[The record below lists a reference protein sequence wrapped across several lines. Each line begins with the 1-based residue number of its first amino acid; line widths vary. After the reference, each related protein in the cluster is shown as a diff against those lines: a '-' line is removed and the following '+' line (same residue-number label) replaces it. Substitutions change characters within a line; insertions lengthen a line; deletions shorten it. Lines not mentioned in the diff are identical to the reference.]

1 MPYIKQEK
9 REEVDTQLGYLI
21 DAIVDASARDVLA
34 LPGILNYCITRMI
47 KTTYKVVTN
56 KEKLSYADHNS
67 AVGML
72 ECAKQEFYRRNTA
85 PYEDEKVVE
94 NGDV

>member
-1 MPYIKQEK
+1 MPYITNEK
-9 REEVDTQLGYLI
+9 REQVNTQLGYLI
-21 DAIVDASARDVLA
+21 DAVVDASNKDASA
-34 LPGILNYCITRMI
+34 LPGILNYCITVMI
-47 KTTYKVVTN
+47 KATYHAVTG
-56 KEKLSYADHNS
+56 KKKLSYADHNS
-67 AVGML
+67 AMGML

>member
-1 MPYIKQEK
+1 MPYIVKQK
-9 REEVDTQLGYLI
+9 RDEVDTQLGYLI
-21 DAIVDASARDVLA
+21 DAVVDASGKDVLV

-47 KTTYKVVTN
+47 KATYRMVTEKV
-56 KEKLSYADHNS
+56 KLSYADHNS
-67 AVGML
+67 VIGVL

-85 PYEDEKVVE
+85 PYEDEKVIE